1 MTQIIHTSE
10 LNRNIGMELNITVE
24 EVVVICDKLLAL
36 KDRPSVSNSRMV
48 LFRQFNGDVFYKQ
61 SLWPGRYRQLFFKK
75 PLTDLDTFKLMLFL
89 LGNGASPHLTI
100 ETKTKSSTRIATGIK
115 NKLLSA

>member
-1 MTQIIHTSE
+1 
-10 LNRNIGMELNITVE
+10 MELNITVE

-61 SLWPGRYRQLFFKK
+61 SLGPRRYRQLSFKK
-75 PLTDLDTFKLMLFL
+75 PLTDLDTLKLMLFL
-89 LGNGASPHLTI
+89 LGNGAAPHLTI
-100 ETKTKSSTRIATGIK
+100 EWVLSAQFWSDNQVAFVKRTHQIK
-115 NKLLSA
+115 NKFH